1 MPDLSIIVPTYNEEE
16 LLPRL
21 LRDLKK
27 QRRIDFEVIVADAR
41 SEDRTREIARDSGAK
56 VVDGGLPAEGRN
68 AGAAVA
74 QSPLLLFLDADVRM
88 RRGFLQRAIEEFDS
102 RDLVAATCRVKPLS
116 PFSTDRILH
125 NFANLFVRLTQE
137 SDPNAPGYCIFVTKD
152 VFDRVGGFDET
163 LKVAEDHNFVKRAA
177 EHGRF
182 RLLNSAK
189 ILVDVRR
196 FDKEGRLGYAIKNVK
211 VSVYRA
217 LQGEITRDNEYVDYE
232 FGDYSEDDV
241 SGSKKALRKLE
252 KGILKLDRA
261 ATELDKKVFQ
271 NAGDPDVRKR
281 LNQLV
286 ERLRHGWEAAF
297 GTGSG
302 TGDADA
308 ESTSTDKTRE

>member
-1 MPDLSIIVPTYNEEE
+1 MPEVSIVVPTYNEEE

-21 LRDLKK
+21 LDDLKK
-27 QRRIDFEVIVADAR
+27 QKGVDYEVIVADAL
-41 SEDRTREIARDSGAK
+41 SEDRTREIAREAGGR

-74 QSPLLLFLDADVRM
+74 KAPLLLFLDADVRM
-88 RRGFLQRAIEEFDS
+88 RRSFLKRTIEEFYA
-102 RDLVAATCRVKPLS
+102 RDLVAATCEIKALS
-116 PFSTDRILH
+116 PLSTDRVLH
-125 NFANLFVRLTQE
+125 NFANLFMRLAQQ
-137 SDPNAPGYCIFVTKD
+137 SDPNAPGYCIFATKA

-182 RLLNSAK
+182 RLLDSAK

-196 FDKEGRLGYAIKNVK
+196 FDKEGRTGYAIKNIR

-217 LQGEITRDNEYVDYE
+217 LQGEIKNDNDFVEYE

-252 KGILKLDRA
+252 KGILKLDKA

-271 NAGDPDVRKR
+271 NANDTDVRKR
-281 LNQLV
+281 INDLMDQ
-286 ERLRHGWEAAF
+286 LRHGWDSVF
-297 GTGSG
+297 GTGSD
-302 TGDADA
+302 TGDSDA
-308 ESTSTDKTRE
+308 SSTSTDKTRD